1 MAHRSRISTTFAVAG
16 IFTDLV
22 SHSTRNLLG
31 LAARPAAGLTLG
43 PPANRR
49 SSGAEKDDFGPDPA
63 DFVNATFMLD
73 SAIVFAVFRRWR
85 GWAQTVGGVW
95 SGRGGQGAAIRA
107 TFPGSPRCRILRP
120 VRQRRTLRI
129 SDLRQWVL
137 LSHLQPAGNSRSVFR
152 AVCCH

>member
-63 DFVNATFMLD
+63 GFINATFMLD

-107 TFPGSPRCRILRP
+107 AFPGSPHLK
-120 VRQRRTLRI
+120 TGAST
-129 SDLRQWVL
+129 SDF
-137 LSHLQPAGNSRSVFR
+137 SHIGPQ
-152 AVCCH
+152 AVGPP